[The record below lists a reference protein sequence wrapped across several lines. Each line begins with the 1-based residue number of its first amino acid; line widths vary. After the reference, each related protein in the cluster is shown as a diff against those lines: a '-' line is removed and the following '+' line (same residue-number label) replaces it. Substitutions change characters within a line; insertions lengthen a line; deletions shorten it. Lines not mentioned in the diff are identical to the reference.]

1 MSKPSPRA
9 VARLKQDYL
18 HIKKDPVGKPYNVN
32 LLVRLYAKG
41 VYGLDFLESWLK
53 ISLVP

>member
-18 HIKKDPVGKPYNVN
+18 HIKKDPVGKQYTIN
-32 LLVRLYAKG
+32 LLGCMPRG
-41 VYGLDFLESWLK
+41 VYGLDFLELWLK
-53 ISLVP
+53 IPLVP